1 MKSLLLQLLLL
12 TTALAHSPWESEVAA
27 YEAEE
32 RAHPV
37 AAGGIVF
44 NGSSSI
50 RLWEVGK
57 SFPNLPVVNH
67 GIGGST
73 IPENTALVER
83 LIFPLAPRTIVF
95 YAGDND
101 IAKGHAPEQIV
112 EDWKN
117 YVETVRAKLPEVKI
131 IYLSIKPSPA
141 RWALWR
147 KAQAAN
153 ALIKAHGETLKNVKF
168 IDLSTVMLGEDGQ
181 PLGELF
187 REDQLHLKP
196 ESYERW
202 VKLLLPEIAPPQ
214 R

>member
-1 MKSLLLQLLLL
+1 MKALLLPLLLL
-12 TTALAHSPWESEVAA
+12 TTAVAQSPWESEVAA
-27 YEAEE
+27 YEAKE

-37 AAGGIVF
+37 ARGGIVF

-50 RLWEVGK
+50 RLWEVEK
-57 SFPNLPVVNH
+57 SFPDLPVVNH

-83 LIFPLAPRTIVF
+83 LIFPLAPKIIVF

-101 IAKGHAPEQIV
+101 IATGHAPEQV
-112 EDWKN
+112 ANDWKD
-117 YVETVRAKLPEVKI
+117 YVKAVRAKLPEVKI

-141 RWALWR
+141 RWALWP

-153 ALIKAHGETLKNVKF
+153 ALIKAHGETLQGVKF
-168 IDLSTVMLGEDGQ
+168 VEVSTVMLGGNGQ

-187 REDQLHLKP
+187 RDDKLHLLP
-196 ESYERW
+196 AGYERW
-202 VKLLLPEIAPPQ
+202 TKLLRPLLE
-214 R
+214 